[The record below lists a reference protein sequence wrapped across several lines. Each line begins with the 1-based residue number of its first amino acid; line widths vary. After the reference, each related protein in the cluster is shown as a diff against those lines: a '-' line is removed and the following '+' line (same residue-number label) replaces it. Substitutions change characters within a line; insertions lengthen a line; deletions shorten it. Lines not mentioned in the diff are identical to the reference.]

1 MLLACDRRAV
11 AARPPGIVYTVC
23 YGGGTLC
30 YMKRYGVRELRQN
43 ASMLLRQVA
52 AGETIEITNN
62 GQPVA
67 QLIPAVY
74 DPWAALVASKEVTPA
89 RTTVSDVLAR
99 PPRPYRL
106 LTAPTTEPRGEQ

>member
-1 MLLACDRRAV
+1 
-11 AARPPGIVYTVC
+11 VYTVC
-23 YGGGTLC
+23 YSGGTLC

-74 DPWAALVASKEVTPA
+74 DPWAALVASKEVSLA
-89 RTTVSDVLAR
+89 RTSVADILTRS
-99 PPRPYRL
+99 PRPYL
-106 LTAPTTEPRGEQ
+106 LPAASTTELQDDR

>member
-1 MLLACDRRAV
+1 M
-11 AARPPGIVYTVC
+11 YTVC
-23 YGGGTLC
+23 YSGGTVC
-30 YMKRYGVRELRQN
+30 YMKRYGVRDLRQN

-74 DPWAALVASKEVTPA
+74 DSWAALVASKEVTPA
-89 RTTVSDVLAR
+89 RTSTADILTR
-99 PPRPYRL
+99 PARPYRL
-106 LTAPTTEPRGEQ
+106 PAASTTKQQDDR